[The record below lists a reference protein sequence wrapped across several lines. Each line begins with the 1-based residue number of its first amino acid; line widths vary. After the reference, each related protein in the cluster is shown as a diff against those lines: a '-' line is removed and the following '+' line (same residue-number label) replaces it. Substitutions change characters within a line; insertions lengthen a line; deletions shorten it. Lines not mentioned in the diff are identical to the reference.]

1 MKIFSLFQ
9 SDRRSPAWTYTTHG
23 MIWRILF
30 SDSGRIFGESRDQE
44 QKRVSFFCL
53 DGQTGTPLWEGREFE
68 ERWWIGIEAVRDD
81 VALLHE
87 FAKPDLPE
95 HKRIKALEGTTG
107 NLLWKNDELTYWF
120 GYGTTLYAY
129 KDLFEKRVGYALNI
143 RSGEIL
149 QTFDDSFEEL
159 RRIRSLA
166 TDEQRQEAF
175 RFPEI
180 LDANSVDPLIEATV
194 RKATAGTR
202 VAGEI
207 EYIREQG
214 YLVFN
219 YHVPEAD
226 TGAEAPLFSN
236 RLSVI
241 DMQGNKS
248 VFSAVL
254 AHNVKAFIPDSFFAK
269 LPYVYFIK
277 DQTTLTAVKLWK
289 S

>member
-1 MKIFSLFQ
+1 
-9 SDRRSPAWTYTTHG
+9 
-23 MIWRILF
+23 
-30 SDSGRIFGESRDQE
+30 
-44 QKRVSFFCL
+44 
-53 DGQTGTPLWEGREFE
+53 
-68 ERWWIGIEAVRDD
+68 
-81 VALLHE
+81 
-87 FAKPDLPE
+87 
-95 HKRIKALEGTTG
+95 
-107 NLLWKNDELTYWF
+107 
-120 GYGTTLYAY
+120 
-129 KDLFEKRVGYALNI
+129 LNV

-180 LDANSVDPLIEATV
+180 LDANSVDPLMEAMV